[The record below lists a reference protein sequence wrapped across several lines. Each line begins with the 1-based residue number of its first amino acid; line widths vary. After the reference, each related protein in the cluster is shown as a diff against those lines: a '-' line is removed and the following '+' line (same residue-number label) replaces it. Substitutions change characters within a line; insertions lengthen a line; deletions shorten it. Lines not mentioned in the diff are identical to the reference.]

1 MNRDT
6 CTASRD
12 RCIIFLV
19 KSPVRDICIPA
30 VVPGA
35 GAGANG
41 DGEVFKR
48 AARWCS
54 KVCSLTISEIFIG
67 GGGGG
72 GSAFPKSVTK
82 PVWPANPQEFV
93 GA

>member
-1 MNRDT
+1 MHFF
-6 CTASRD
+6 S
-12 RCIIFLV
+12 F
-19 KSPVRDICIPA
+19 KSHVRDICTPA

-41 DGEVFKR
+41 VGEVFKR

-72 GSAFPKSVTK
+72 GSAFPLSVTK
-82 PVWPANPQEFV
+82 PFWPANTQEIV
-93 GA
+93 AA